1 MKEILPDLPT
11 GTIVRQIA
19 GGGGGYGS
27 PYQRPPEQV
36 AREVRNGVLSDR
48 KALAEYGVVIRTD
61 SFEADLTETKRVRQK
76 RVTEADDGKQFE

>member
-1 MKEILPDLPT
+1 MKEILPDLPA
-11 GTIVRQIA
+11 GTIVCQIA

-48 KALAEYGVVIRTD
+48 KAMEDYGVVIRTD
-61 SFEADLTETKRVRQK
+61 SFEADLTETIRVRQM
-76 RVTEADDGKQFE
+76 RET